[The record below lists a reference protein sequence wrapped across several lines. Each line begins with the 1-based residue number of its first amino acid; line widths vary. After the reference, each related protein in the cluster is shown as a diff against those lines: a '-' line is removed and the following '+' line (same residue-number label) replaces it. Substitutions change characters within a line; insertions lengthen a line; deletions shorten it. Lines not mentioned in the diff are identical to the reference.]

1 MYNETLMVII
11 HAHIFTDFL
20 YHGKYMQRNMFLY
33 EKGHTIRLC
42 WYSKI
47 ACSWDSQV
55 ENIEKCACSMVGFI
69 AYISSITYE
78 KIPFVCSLEMTLEG
92 F

>member
-1 MYNETLMVII
+1 M
-11 HAHIFTDFL
+11 HIYLLTSYIMENICKEIGF
-20 YHGKYMQRNMFLY
+20 GVFLY